1 MLENKDRDG
10 FFEFYGITEE
20 EEELFKVLYRRRL
33 RFIWTIV
40 IMVLVIAALI
50 VLLYLT

>member
-1 MLENKDRDG
+1 MEKKDRDS

-20 EEELFKVLYRRRL
+20 EEELFKVLYRRRI
-33 RFIWTIV
+33 RFIWTII

-50 VLLYLT
+50 ALLYLT